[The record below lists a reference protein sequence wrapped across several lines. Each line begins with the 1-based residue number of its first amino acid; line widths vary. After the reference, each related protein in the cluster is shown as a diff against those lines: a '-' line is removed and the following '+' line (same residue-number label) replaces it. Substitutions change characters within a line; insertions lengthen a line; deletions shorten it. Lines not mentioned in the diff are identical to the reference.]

1 MTISSSNNYLNY
13 TADATAR
20 TAQSRTGESDTSSDS
35 TQNNTDTSTDNSTNT
50 DNSTGGTTGNSGSG
64 STDNS
69 SGSSG
74 NSGSSS
80 GDSSTGGTTGNSGS
94 GSTDNSSGSSGNSGS
109 SSGDSSTDGTDSIFP
124 GDTPIIKDEEEDN
137 NGLGTEAFM
146 RLFLEQLKN
155 QDPTAPMETQEIL
168 TQTAQLTQVEAQ
180 TQMKNAMEQMT
191 TTMQSMQET
200 NEKTIEAQQK
210 LIETQEKMLETM
222 GVLAGS
228 IQDSSI
234 IGGYNTVGMIGNIAE
249 TPYTA
254 LKVEKNEVIDFELY
268 FDEPIDPTKGQPK
281 ITITDKDNN
290 VIREI
295 DLAAQDEE
303 GNYIYL
309 NKEGYVEF
317 EWDTRDS
324 KGKFVANG
332 DYTVK
337 AEYNLDSA
345 TNQYKETQLGRGEVQ
360 SILFDAGVPYVKLGD
375 HLTVPIIYVTS
386 YYKKTGEGI
395 QLPDSSN

>member
-80 GDSSTGGTTGNSGS
+80 GDSST
-94 GSTDNSSGSSGNSGS
+94 
-109 SSGDSSTDGTDSIFP
+109 DGTDSIFP
-124 GDTPIIKDEEEDN
+124 GDTPIVEEEEDN

-210 LIETQEKMLETM
+210 LIKTQEKMLETM

-254 LKVEKNEVIDFELY
+254 LKVEKNEAIDFELY

-337 AEYNLDSA
+337 AEYNLDST